1 VFWIVLLFFLFSIT
15 FPVGRLA
22 MQISEPIFFTGI
34 RMLVAGVLLVT
45 YYYFKHPLKFK
56 EFFKFKYL
64 HTWIILAIFNIFFTN
79 VLEFWGLKTLTAAKA
94 CFIYS
99 FSPFFAAM
107 FSYFFFGERMT
118 PKKVIGLSVGL
129 LGFLPILLTG
139 SSAESKLG
147 GIGFLSWAELALI
160 GAAFSTAL
168 GWVIMRHSIRKTAY
182 PGMLSNGISMIIAGI
197 VMLPLS
203 LIFENWNPVPVTN
216 YSKFLFYMIILIITS
231 NIMAYN
237 LYADLLKK
245 YTATFL
251 SLAGLMQPLFAA
263 LIGWIVLNEGV
274 GWPFFVSA
282 VAVFIGLSILYKEE
296 LAQGYIS

>member
-1 VFWIVLLFFLFSIT
+1 MFL
-15 FPVGRLA
+15 
-22 MQISEPIFFTGI
+22 
-34 RMLVAGVLLVT
+34 AGVFLVT
-45 YYYFKHPLKFK
+45 YYYFKHPLKFN
-56 EFFKFKYL
+56 EFFRLKYV
-64 HTWIILAIFNIFFTN
+64 HTWLILAIFNIFFTN

-118 PKKVIGLSVGL
+118 ARKVFGLSIGF
-129 LGFLPILLTG
+129 LGFLPILLTR

-182 PGMLSNGISMIIAGI
+182 PGMLSNGMSMIIAGI
-197 VMLPLS
+197 TMLPLS
-203 LIFENWNPVPVTN
+203 LIFENWSPVPTTN
-216 YSKFLFYMIILIITS
+216 YSRFWLYIVILIITS
-231 NIMAYN
+231 NILAYN

-251 SLAGLMQPLFAA
+251 SLAGLLQPLFAA
-263 LIGWIVLNEGV
+263 LIGWVVLNESV

-282 VAVFIGLSILYKEE
+282 AAVFIGLSILYKEE
-296 LAQGYIS
+296 LAQGYIT